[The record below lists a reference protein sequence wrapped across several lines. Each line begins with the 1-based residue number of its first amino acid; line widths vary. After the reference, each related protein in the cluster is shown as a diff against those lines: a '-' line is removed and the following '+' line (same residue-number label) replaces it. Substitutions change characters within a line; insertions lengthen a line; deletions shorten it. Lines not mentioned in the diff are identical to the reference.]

1 MIQAYPNGDFTDTAM
16 EVVSIT
22 PLDSVSKNNTQKYT
36 IKALD
41 NNTLLPLSS
50 AYLMPQI
57 ENNNES
63 VVWHGNQTVSE
74 NEKKNNFVDS
84 ECETSDSSRSILQS
98 ADDFQNESTL
108 SQYTRYFAF
117 FLGDICI
124 ILYIS
129 TAFNYCIIDAKR
141 DTTNGGRKQCICY
154 VYNCYYFCSVYNIH
168 GYQHD
173 TFCMVL

>member
-22 PLDSVSKNNTQKYT
+22 PLDSVSKINTQKYT

-63 VVWHGNQTVSE
+63 VVWHGNQTLSE

-84 ECETSDSSRSILQS
+84 ERETSDSSRSILQS
-98 ADDFQNESTL
+98 ADDFQNDN
-108 SQYTRYFAF
+108 TRYFAF
-117 FLGDICI
+117 FLGDICNFKMTTQG
-124 ILYIS
+124 ILLSFWVIYVLYYI
-129 TAFNYCIIDAKR
+129 
-141 DTTNGGRKQCICY
+141 
-154 VYNCYYFCSVYNIH
+154 
-168 GYQHD
+168 
-173 TFCMVL
+173 